1 MQLLKIF
8 ISERL
13 SAAAEEIFA
22 AVQRTITEYEQDC
35 DGLKQLLCSHMRIS
49 AIKSRLLTVSQ
60 SPKRLR
66 AVLLVQPKISNFAGQ
81 LM

>member
-1 MQLLKIF
+1 MSRMQLLKIL

-35 DGLKQLLCSHMRIS
+35 DQHV
-49 AIKSRLLTVSQ
+49 LTQKVY
-60 SPKRLR
+60 LR
-66 AVLLVQPKISNFAGQ
+66 NGGWFVLLVLLFTFC
-81 LM
+81 